1 MYYTYILTN
10 KGRSVLYIGVTGDL
24 ERRVYEHKN
33 HLVPGFTDRYNVEK
47 LVYFE
52 MTSDIKIAIEREKE
66 LKGWTRKRKE
76 ALINTQ
82 NPEWKDLCLEQGIR
96 YES

>member
-10 KGRSVLYIGVTGDL
+10 KGHSVLYIVVTNDL
-24 ERRVYEHKN
+24 ERRIYEHKN

-47 LVYFE
+47 PVYFE
-52 MTSDIKIAIEREKE
+52 VTSDIKVAIEREKE

-82 NPEWKDLCLEQGIR
+82 NPEWKDLMLEQNIR
-96 YES
+96 YEA

>member
-10 KGRSVLYIGVTGDL
+10 KGRSVLYIGVTNHL
-24 ERRVYEHKN
+24 ERRMYEHKN
-33 HLVPGFTDRYNVEK
+33 HLIPGFTERYNVDR

-52 MTSDIKIAIEREKE
+52 TTSEIRVAIEREKE

-76 ALINTQ
+76 DLIFSQ
-82 NPEWKDLCLEQGIR
+82 NPQWKDLALDEKVR
-96 YES
+96 FEP